1 MRLMKNMNSRHP
13 ILLTVTLI
21 LAACTDAQI
30 LAEHDH
36 NGETNQDISK
46 QSLHDKYGH
55 MSAIYLCGDE
65 QLQTSHTAEATK
77 LAYKGEKIDV
87 IRKVTIIDQTFAGE
101 TFEGTFAGQSLLFTG
116 KGDAP
121 TLTIGDQTQ
130 TCEKL
135 SCIPMG
141 GPA

>member
-1 MRLMKNMNSRHP
+1 MNISDRLIVSGWSDESVR
-13 ILLTVTLI
+13 
-21 LAACTDAQI
+21 
-30 LAEHDH
+30 
-36 NGETNQDISK
+36 QDISK

-65 QLQTSHTAEATK
+65 QLQTSHTTEATK

-87 IRKVTIIDQTFAGE
+87 IRQVT
-101 TFEGTFAGQSLLFTG
+101 
-116 KGDAP
+116 
-121 TLTIGDQTQ
+121 QTQ

>member
-1 MRLMKNMNSRHP
+1 MKNMNSRHLS
-13 ILLTVTLI
+13 LLALTLI

-30 LAEHDH
+30 HAEHDH
-36 NGETNQDISK
+36 KDEINQNISK

-65 QLQTSHTAEATK
+65 QLQTTHTAEATK

-87 IRKVTIIDQTFAGE
+87 TRQVTIIDQTITGE

-116 KGDAP
+116 KGDAT

>member
-1 MRLMKNMNSRHP
+1 MNSRH
-13 ILLTVTLI
+13 LVLSALTLI
-21 LAACTDAQI
+21 LAGCTDAQI
-30 LAEHDH
+30 HAEHDH
-36 NGETNQDISK
+36 TGETNQNISK

-65 QLQTSHTAEATK
+65 QLQTSHTTEATK

-101 TFEGTFAGQSLLFTG
+101 TFEGTFAGQSLLFKG
-116 KGDAP
+116 KGDAT

>member
-1 MRLMKNMNSRHP
+1 MNSRHL
-13 ILLTVTLI
+13 ILLTLTLI

-65 QLQTSHTAEATK
+65 QLQTSHTTEATK

-101 TFEGTFAGQSLLFTG
+101 TFEGTFAGQSLLFKG

>member
-1 MRLMKNMNSRHP
+1 MNSRH
-13 ILLTVTLI
+13 LVLSALTLI
-21 LAACTDAQI
+21 LAACTDGQI
-30 LAEHDH
+30 HAEHDH
-36 NGETNQDISK
+36 NDETNQNISK

-87 IRKVTIIDQTFAGE
+87 TRRVTIIDQTFAGE
-101 TFEGTFAGQSLLFTG
+101 TFEGTFAGQSLLFKG
-116 KGDAP
+116 KGDTT